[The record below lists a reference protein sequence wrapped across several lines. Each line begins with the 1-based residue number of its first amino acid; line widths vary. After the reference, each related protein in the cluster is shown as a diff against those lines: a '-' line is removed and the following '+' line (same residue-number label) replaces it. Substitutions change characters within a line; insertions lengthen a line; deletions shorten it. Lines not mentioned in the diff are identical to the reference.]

1 MGTTVRRT
9 FITLLFPALLL
20 VALATGAI
28 GAGNNEK
35 VTLCHLTGNG
45 SYHQITVS
53 VNAVPAH
60 MRHGDVPVDDYG
72 DCP

>member
-1 MGTTVRRT
+1 MPTTVKRL
-9 FITLLFPALLL
+9 FLTLLFPALLL
-20 VALATGAI
+20 VVLATGAI
-28 GAGNNEK
+28 AGGNNQK

-53 VNAVPAH
+53 VHAMPAH
-60 MRHGDVPVDDYG
+60 LRHGDVLPDDYG

>member
-1 MGTTVRRT
+1 MGTTLRLLVV
-9 FITLLFPALLL
+9 TLLVPVVLIA
-20 VALATGAI
+20 ALAGSAI
-28 GAGNNEK
+28 AGEK
-35 VTLCHLTGNG
+35 ETLCHLTGNG
-45 SYHQITVS
+45 SYRQITVS